1 MSNPSKRKGTLYE
14 SAVRQY
20 LRKQLPWLDIDR
32 RILHGNKDTGDINGL
47 FLDVPHDKPV
57 RMVVEC
63 KNTPSAPNLSK
74 YLKQT
79 AVEAQNDGATSIGI
93 LLEKLPGIST
103 TLNMMSLQPVVMFWD
118 DRWIFDDSGI
128 GFTDSHA
135 GFTSPTFIELKRFA
149 NRSASSNVATVWYRN
164 GNFKLPIIVLSLGLL
179 CKVIC
184 DRHEKATSHALA

>member
-128 GFTDSHA
+128 G
-135 GFTSPTFIELKRFA
+135 
-149 NRSASSNVATVWYRN
+149 
-164 GNFKLPIIVLSLGLL
+164 LSL
-179 CKVIC
+179 I
-184 DRHEKATSHALA
+184 HI